1 MKSKPVYCQQCG
13 KEGSKA
19 RLDGQGEYSCKACFD
34 EFSRDMEMESAE
46 INLHDCY
53 YYQDSDH

>member
-13 KEGSKA
+13 KEVSKKC
-19 RLDGQGEYSCKACFD
+19 LDRQGKFTCKACFD
-34 EFSRDMEMESAE
+34 EYGRVMEMESTE
-46 INLHDCY
+46 LNLHDCF